1 MKNKTEKAGTPLKWT
16 YMSVKKQLPLVALL
30 VLFNSIL
37 ACAGTV
43 IALVSKY
50 IIDSAIDCSKTKDYS
65 AFVFYAICLIVVYAV
80 ILVLGSLTNYL
91 TERCKA
97 TIELNVK
104 ANFFQKIT
112 LKKYEDISAYHSGTL
127 LNRLT
132 SDVSHISSC
141 VTNVLPSIISVI
153 VKLIFDFE
161 VIVML
166 EPWFAL
172 IFGVGGIV
180 VFFATKFMRKYLK
193 QLHKKVQEEDD
204 KVRSFWQECLSNLLA
219 VKVFSNESNMAEK
232 SNVLQKNS
240 FKARM
245 KRVLFTASTGACY
258 SGIMYVGY
266 LFSFFWCAVKLITDI
281 TFTYGTFTA
290 VMQLVSQVRQP
301 FSTVSGL
308 IPQYYNAMASAERI
322 MEIEEMPDE
331 EIDDDDLDFNE
342 IYSKLKFIKI
352 NNLSFAYKR
361 DKVFDALNFK
371 IDKGDFA
378 AIIGHSGIGKSTLF
392 KIMLGVYSPLSGS
405 IDLVCEDKTYQCSN
419 NTRKLFSYVPQ
430 GNMIFSGTIKENV
443 LFVNSQVPEEK
454 LNKALELS
462 CVNEFVDKL
471 PNGIDT
477 VIGEKGLGLSEGQVQ
492 RIAIARALL
501 TDAPI
506 LLLDEATSALDPIT
520 ESKVLENLKNL
531 DSKTCM
537 IVTHRRQALG
547 VCNKKWEIKA
557 EN

>member
-1 MKNKTEKAGTPLKWT
+1 MKSKEGKAGTPLKWT
-16 YMSVKKQLPLVALL
+16 YKSIKKQLPMVIALVIL
-30 VLFNSIL
+30 NSLL

-50 IIDSAIDCSKTKDYS
+50 IIDSATNKDMPTF
-65 AFVFYAICLIVVYAV
+65 FVYVAALISVYAV
-80 ILVLGSLTNYL
+80 LVVFGALTNYL
-91 TERCKA
+91 TERCRA
-97 TIELNVK
+97 TIELNMK

-112 LKKYEDISAYHSGTL
+112 MKKFEDISSYHSGTL

-132 SDVSHISSC
+132 SDVSIISSC
-141 VTNVLPSIISVI
+141 ATTVLPSFVSVI
-153 VKLIFDFE
+153 VKLIFAFA
-161 VIVML
+161 VIVVF

-180 VFFATKFMRKYLK
+180 VFFATKFMRKKLK
-193 QLHKKVQEEDD
+193 SLHKKVQEEDD

-219 VKVFSNESNMAEK
+219 VKVFSNESNMAKK
-232 SNVLQKNS
+232 SNELQENC
-240 FKARM
+240 FKAKM
-245 KRVLFTASTGACY
+245 KKAMFTVITGGCY
-258 SGIMYVGY
+258 SGVMYIGY
-266 LFSFFWCAVKLITDI
+266 LFSFIWCAGRLITDLS
-281 TFTYGTFTA
+281 FTYGSFTA
-290 VMQLVSQVRQP
+290 IMQLVSQVRQP

-322 MEIEEMPDE
+322 MEIEDMPDE
-331 EIDDDDLDFNE
+331 EITEENLDYNE
-342 IYSKLKFIKI
+342 IYRKLKSIKI

-361 DKVFDALNFK
+361 DKVFDNLNFE
-371 IDKGDFA
+371 IEKGDFA
-378 AIIGHSGIGKSTLF
+378 AIVGHSGIGKSTLF
-392 KIMLGVYSPLSGS
+392 KIMLGVYTPRSGS
-405 IDLVCEDKTYQCSN
+405 IDLVCEDKTYNCSI

-443 LFVNSQVPEEK
+443 MFVNSDVSEEK
-454 LNKALELS
+454 LQKALELS
-462 CVNEFVDKL
+462 CVNEFVEKL
-471 PNGIDT
+471 PNGIET

-501 TDAPI
+501 SDAPI

-520 ESKVLENLKNL
+520 EATVLENLKNL
-531 DSKTCM
+531 ESKTCM

-547 VCNKKWEIKA
+547 VCNKKWEITT

>member
-1 MKNKTEKAGTPLKWT
+1 MKNKEEKAGTPLKWT
-16 YMSVKKQLPLVALL
+16 YRSIKKQMPIVILL
-30 VLFNSIL
+30 VILNSLL

-50 IIDSAIDCSKTKDYS
+50 IIDSATNKNISQF
-65 AFVFYAICLIVVYAV
+65 FVFVAALIAVYAV
-80 ILVLGSLTNYL
+80 MLVFGALTNYL
-91 TERCKA
+91 TERCRA
-97 TIELNVK
+97 TIELNMK

-112 LKKYEDISAYHSGTL
+112 MKKFEDISAYHSGTL

-132 SDVSHISSC
+132 SDVSIISSC
-141 VTNVLPSIISVI
+141 ATTVLPSFVSVI
-153 VKLIFDFE
+153 VKLIFAFA
-161 VIVML
+161 VIITF

-180 VFFATKFMRKYLK
+180 VFFATKFMRKRLK
-193 QLHKKVQEEDD
+193 SLHKKVQEEDD

-219 VKVFSNESNMAEK
+219 VKVFSNESNMAKK
-232 SNVLQKNS
+232 SNELQENC
-240 FKARM
+240 FKAKM
-245 KRVLFTASTGACY
+245 KKAMFTVITGGCY
-258 SGIMYVGY
+258 SGVMYVGY
-266 LFSFFWCAVKLITDI
+266 LFSFIWCAGRLITDLS
-281 TFTYGTFTA
+281 FTYGSFTA
-290 VMQLVSQVRQP
+290 IMQLVSQVRQP

-322 MEIEEMPDE
+322 MEIEDMPDE
-331 EIDDDDLDFNE
+331 EITEENLDYNE
-342 IYSKLKFIKI
+342 IYRNLKSIKI

-361 DKVFDALNFK
+361 DKVFDSLNFE
-371 IDKGDFA
+371 IEKGDFA
-378 AIIGHSGIGKSTLF
+378 AIVGHSGIGKSTLF
-392 KIMLGVYSPLSGS
+392 KIMLGVYAPRSGS
-405 IDLVCEDKTYQCSN
+405 IDLVCEDKTYPCSI

-443 LFVNSQVPEEK
+443 MFVNSDVSEEK
-454 LNKALELS
+454 LQRALELS
-462 CVNEFVDKL
+462 CVNEFVEKL
-471 PNGIDT
+471 PQGIDT

-501 TDAPI
+501 SDAPI

-520 ESKVLENLKNL
+520 EATVLENLKNL
-531 DSKTCM
+531 ESKTCM

-547 VCNKKWEIKA
+547 VCNKKWEITV